1 MKKESLDRELRSI
14 FQDYMEERGFVPDY
28 AKFLAEEN
36 PEFLVNWFNTRRS
49 FRGRGVLPEKVK
61 EFISMACNAMRLNE
75 TGIGMHVE
83 AAVKMGA
90 TKEELMEVALC
101 SWLIGGMPSLNAC
114 LRSLMKHLKKDIPG
128 RSVTGKK

>member
-114 LRSLMKHLKKDIPG
+114 LRSLMKFYKKDIPIRTG
-128 RSVTGKK
+128 PGKK